1 MTQPAGSGPN
11 SFKIRFGSG
20 ENIKISR
27 LNIPLILDIVGING
41 PLTSESGKL
50 TATDDIEDASL
61 TDSCSI

>member
-1 MTQPAGSGPN
+1 MTQPAGSGPK
-11 SFKIRFGSG
+11 SFNIRFGSG

-27 LNIPLILDIVGING
+27 LNIPLTLDIVGING
-41 PLTSESGKL
+41 PLTSESGKF